1 MFQTCNLRHFSPK
14 ETYSHWCK
22 INWQGQLCLGV
33 WVLAFSVTA
42 SGEESGSGLWII
54 RTGSCRILPNPTET
68 HFLPPIPLVPAT
80 RTENSPANAV
90 DTRDAGSI
98 PGLGRSPGIGNG
110 NPLQYSCLGN
120 AMDRGAWRAIGKASE
135 MTEHLST
142 PELRSSHKSNKKK
155 KKRKSEAWRTVI
167 GECVP
172 GYTHI
177 SQIKQRIRAILRFS
191 SRQLLSRY
199 QQGSQP

>member
-22 INWQGQLCLGV
+22 INWQGRLCLGV

-42 SGEESGSGLWII
+42 SGEESGSGLWIT
-54 RTGSCRILPNPTET
+54 RTGSCRILPNPTVT
-68 HFLPPIPLVPAT
+68 HFLPLIPLCPAT
-80 RTENSPANAV
+80 RTENSPASAG

-120 AMDRGAWRAIGKASE
+120 AMDRGAWRATGKASD

-142 PELRSSHKSNKKK
+142 PELRSSHKSNRKKG
-155 KKRKSEAWRTVI
+155 RKVKP
-167 GECVP
+167 GEQLLESV
-172 GYTHI
+172 
-177 SQIKQRIRAILRFS
+177 SLAILTS
-191 SRQLLSRY
+191 AK
-199 QQGSQP
+199 